1 MASVKE
7 VYKTQLEMA
16 SVRLVKD
23 APLMSK
29 NPIKTPEDAVKV
41 LGKYLCQMDR
51 EVICVINLRTDGC
64 PINCSVCSMGAIDQA
79 VTHPREIL
87 KTAILS
93 NATSMVLMHNHPSS
107 NLTPSKDDTMLTD
120 RLVTVCEIIGI
131 PLVDHIIVGG
141 DNSEYFSF
149 REKGVLPMK
158 ALKLKGDFKELEM
171 EGVHV
176 AEDHVNAENTDIA
189 EARPRRRSR

>member
-176 AEDHVNAENTDIA
+176 AEDHVSDESIKVSED
-189 EARPRRRSR
+189 RPRRRSR

>member
-176 AEDHVNAENTDIA
+176 AEDHVSAENTDIA

>member
-176 AEDHVNAENTDIA
+176 AEDHVSAEKTDIA
-189 EARPRRRSR
+189 EERPRRRSR

>member
-176 AEDHVNAENTDIA
+176 AEDHVSSENTDIA